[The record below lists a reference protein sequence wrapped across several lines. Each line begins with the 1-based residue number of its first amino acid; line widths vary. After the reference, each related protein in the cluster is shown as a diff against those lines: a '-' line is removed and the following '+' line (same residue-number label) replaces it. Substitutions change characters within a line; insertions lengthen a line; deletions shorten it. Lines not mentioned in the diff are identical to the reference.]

1 MGLITETNAQYYA
14 GQQDHGFISV
24 GPNTDIVLNNWGF
37 NTSAVSAFDSTG
49 AQISSTSN
57 YTLYYLI
64 NGGTNYVALA
74 CLLYTSDAA
83 DE

>member
-49 AQISSTSN
+49 TQIGSASN
-57 YTLYYLI
+57 LSLI
-64 NGGTNYVALA
+64 HI
-74 CLLYTSDAA
+74 
-83 DE
+83 